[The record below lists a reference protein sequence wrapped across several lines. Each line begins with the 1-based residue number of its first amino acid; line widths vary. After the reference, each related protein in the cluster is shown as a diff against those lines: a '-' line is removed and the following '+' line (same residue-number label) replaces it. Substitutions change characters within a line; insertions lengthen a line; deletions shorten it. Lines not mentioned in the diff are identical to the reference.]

1 MKPEEFL
8 PYLTKFISVHLD
20 DGTVDSG
27 YIANPS
33 EFKADDAS
41 DHMRVRLINGL
52 LQTEIDISRIRMI
65 SLPQREDTTKIPIL
79 GYDEPFSVSPDMER
93 TEELTIEEQLDRL
106 VDRNLFDLPQLDDL
120 MGQKK

>member
-8 PYLTKFISVHLD
+8 PYLTKFVSVHLD

-27 YIANPS
+27 YIANPAD
-33 EFKADDAS
+33 FRADDAS

-79 GYDEPFSVSPDMER
+79 GFDESFSIGPDLER
-93 TEELTIEEQLDRL
+93 TEELSIEEQLDRL
-106 VDRNLFDLPQLDDL
+106 VDHKLFDLPELDDL
-120 MGQKK
+120 IKPKK